1 MKRIKNYLLKVQK
14 EFKGVSKGAIATVML
29 IEAVVCLILIA
40 TTLCA
45 GINSMS
51 ANNLADNAIKVNG
64 SLENEIYNLKVDRD
78 SYKKLYEEAK
88 EEIKEIKENN
98 NP

>member
-1 MKRIKNYLLKVQK
+1 
-14 EFKGVSKGAIATVML
+14 
-29 IEAVVCLILIA
+29 
-40 TTLCA
+40 
-45 GINSMS
+45 MS